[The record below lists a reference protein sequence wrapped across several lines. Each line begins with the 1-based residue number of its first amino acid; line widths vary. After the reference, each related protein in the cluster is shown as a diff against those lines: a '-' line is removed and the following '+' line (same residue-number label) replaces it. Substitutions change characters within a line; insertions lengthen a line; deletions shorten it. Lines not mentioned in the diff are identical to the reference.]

1 MMMWTMLPNLP
12 LSETTLEAFCCTH
25 HIERFAVFGSVLRD
39 DFDEASDVDVLVAF
53 KPGHSPGWAFFRMQE
68 ELSNLLGRE
77 VDLSTFEGL
86 YGGARAE
93 ILKDV
98 RTLYDAA

>member
-1 MMMWTMLPNLP
+1 MLPNLY
-12 LSETTLEAFCCTH
+12 LSKTSLEKFCRTH
-25 HIERFAVFGSVLRD
+25 HIERLVVFGSVLRD

-53 KPGHSPGWAFFRMQE
+53 ELGHSPGRAFFRLRE
-68 ELSNLLGRE
+68 ELSDLLGCE
-77 VDLSTFEGL
+77 VDLSTFGGL

-93 ILKDV
+93 ILKDA